1 MIKTNKLK
9 YMRSLVSFMH
19 VSLDGFV
26 CGPNGEMDWIK
37 VDDEIFDYAGNRTS
51 VSDTALYGRVTW
63 EMMEGYWPTAADK
76 PNASKHDIEH
86 STWYN
91 KVDKVVLSKSMK
103 GKQLPN
109 TVIISDDIEH
119 RVKAIK
125 QQAGKEIIIFGSP
138 GATHSLMQL
147 GLIDELWIF
156 VNPILIGKGTPL
168 FKDVQ
173 GVTKLELVESKQF
186 GCGVVCLHYKKA

>member
-1 MIKTNKLK
+1 
-9 YMRSLVSFMH
+9 MRPLVSFMH

-51 VSDTALYGRVTW
+51 ESDTALYGRVTW
-63 EMMEGYWPTAADK
+63 EMMEAYWPTAADK
-76 PNASKHDIEH
+76 PNPSKHDIEH

-103 GKQLPN
+103 GQQLPN
-109 TVIISDDIEH
+109 TIIISDDIEH
-119 RVKAIK
+119 RIKALK
-125 QQAGKEIIIFGSP
+125 QQAGKEIIMFGSP
-138 GATHSLMQL
+138 GATHSLTQL
-147 GLIDELWIF
+147 GLIDEFWVF

-168 FKDVQ
+168 FKDVPQ
-173 GVTKLELVESKQF
+173 VTKLELLKSKAF
-186 GCGVVCLHYKKA
+186 ECGVVCLHYKKA

>member
-109 TVIISDDIEH
+109 TVNHQRRYRAPRKSDKTTGGERDH
-119 RVKAIK
+119 YFRQSRRYAFVDAVR
-125 QQAGKEIIIFGSP
+125 
-138 GATHSLMQL
+138 
-147 GLIDELWIF
+147 IDR
-156 VNPILIGKGTPL
+156 
-168 FKDVQ
+168 
-173 GVTKLELVESKQF
+173 
-186 GCGVVCLHYKKA
+186 